1 MCIQHWS
8 HLSVSIISKK
18 NLKHLNMNGLL
29 LASKCTKSSLPPSTW
44 VLAKDGI
51 CNKSGRPD
59 WLSTSCQTQNFPPV
73 HTWYPGQITLLLRD
87 GKDTL
92 YGQNW
97 TRPSLIWMVLGQ
109 SYKTHSH
116 SICPAIHLSPWSNWK
131 ISFDTMQMLWNWIE
145 YRAHSH
151 KWYCLLSP

>member
-1 MCIQHWS
+1 MPYTDFKSQAEWKMYFHQNVQKAVYPRV
-8 HLSVSIISKK
+8 LEYLPKMGSVTSLVDLTDWAAAKPKIS
-18 NLKHLNMNGLL
+18 
-29 LASKCTKSSLPPSTW
+29 
-44 VLAKDGI
+44 
-51 CNKSGRPD
+51 
-59 WLSTSCQTQNFPPV
+59 PPV

-116 SICPAIHLSPWSNWK
+116 SICPAIHLSLWSNQFWYYADALK
-131 ISFDTMQMLWNWIE
+131 LKRIQSKQPQMILLVIALTFMKGNPLNW
-145 YRAHSH
+145 
-151 KWYCLLSP
+151 W

>member
-1 MCIQHWS
+1 MDLKSQAEWKMYFHQNVQKAVYPRV
-8 HLSVSIISKK
+8 LEYLPKMGSVTSLVDLTDWAAAKPKIS
-18 NLKHLNMNGLL
+18 
-29 LASKCTKSSLPPSTW
+29 
-44 VLAKDGI
+44 
-51 CNKSGRPD
+51 
-59 WLSTSCQTQNFPPV
+59 PPV

-116 SICPAIHLSPWSNWK
+116 SICPAIHLFPSPWSNWYWLILCRCSEIEK
-131 ISFDTMQMLWNWIE
+131 NTEHTATIDIILIALTFMNPLNW
-145 YRAHSH
+145 
-151 KWYCLLSP
+151 W

>member
-1 MCIQHWS
+1 MPYTDFKSQAEWKMYFHQNVQKAVYPRV
-8 HLSVSIISKK
+8 LEYLPKMGSVTSLVDLTDWAAAKPKIS
-18 NLKHLNMNGLL
+18 
-29 LASKCTKSSLPPSTW
+29 
-44 VLAKDGI
+44 
-51 CNKSGRPD
+51 
-59 WLSTSCQTQNFPPV
+59 PPV

-131 ISFDTMQMLWNWIE
+131 ISFDTMQMLWNWKE